1 MSTSNINHDTVDGQE
16 ALTVGEKF
24 MSFFKELSVGIDA
37 FNAKNFNKSI
47 HKVEGIQIWKNLSDK
62 NVYFSVS
69 TKHIPV
75 PVFFNSDKISFK
87 EYVEFVLKAVPILKL
102 VDTQADIVYRGIKTV
117 AATGKVP
124 FSLGN
129 VDNTIKIN
137 ETRAQFTN
145 VFEDTRTYTRAVN
158 QVYKNFGEAYELMQ
172 NFNTIVGSLQS
183 RDVELVSKRVDQV
196 VNIVKILKAKTEAN
210 EIGLAEK
217 ETRLLND
224 TISNLV
230 DNVTFAGKMINQLS
244 EMTRVLQLQTDEA
257 RKLQ

>member
-1 MSTSNINHDTVDGQE
+1 MSTSTITPGSVEGQE
-16 ALTVGEKF
+16 ALTVGERF

-47 HKVEGIQIWKNLSDK
+47 HKVDGIKIWKDLSDSNK
-62 NVYFSVS
+62 YFSVS

-87 EYVEFVLKAVPILKL
+87 DYVEFVLKAVPILKL
-102 VDTQADIVYRGIKTV
+102 VDTQADIVYRGIKTT

-124 FSLGN
+124 FTLGN
-129 VDNTIKIN
+129 VDNTTKIN
-137 ETRAQFTN
+137 ETRAQFDT
-145 VFEDTRTYTRAVN
+145 VFEDTRTYTRSVS
-158 QVYKNFGEAYELMQ
+158 QVYTSFNQAYEVME
-172 NFNTIVGSLQS
+172 NFNTIVNTLQA

-196 VNIVKILKAKTEAN
+196 VNIVKILKSKVEAN
-210 EIGLAEK
+210 EINLSEK
-217 ETRLLND
+217 ESTLLNN

-230 DNVTFAGKMINQLS
+230 DNVTFAGKMINLLS

-257 RKLQ
+257 RKL

>member
-1 MSTSNINHDTVDGQE
+1 MSTSTITPGSVEGQE
-16 ALTVGEKF
+16 ALTVGERF

-47 HKVEGIQIWKNLSDK
+47 HKVDGIKIWKDLSDSNK
-62 NVYFSVS
+62 YFSVS

-87 EYVEFVLKAVPILKL
+87 DYVEFVLKAVPILKL
-102 VDTQADIVYRGIKTV
+102 VDTQADIVYRGIKTA

-124 FSLGN
+124 FTLGN
-129 VDNTIKIN
+129 VDNTVKIN
-137 ETRAQFTN
+137 EARAQFDT
-145 VFEDTRTYTRAVN
+145 VFEDTRTYTRSVS
-158 QVYKNFGEAYELMQ
+158 QVYPNFNQAYEVME
-172 NFNTIVGSLQS
+172 NFNTIVNTLQA

-196 VNIVKILKAKTEAN
+196 VAIVKILKSKVEAN
-210 EIGLAEK
+210 EINLSEK
-217 ETRLLND
+217 ESTLLNN

-257 RKLQ
+257 RKL

>member
-1 MSTSNINHDTVDGQE
+1 MSTSTITPGSVEGQE
-16 ALTVGEKF
+16 ALTVGERF

-47 HKVEGIQIWKNLSDK
+47 HKVDGIKIWKDLSDSNK
-62 NVYFSVS
+62 YFSVS

-87 EYVEFVLKAVPILKL
+87 DYVEFVLKAVPILKL
-102 VDTQADIVYRGIKTV
+102 VDTQAEIVYRGIKTM

-124 FSLGN
+124 FTLGN
-129 VDNTIKIN
+129 VDNTAKIN
-137 ETRAQFTN
+137 ETRAQIDT
-145 VFEDTRTYTRAVN
+145 VFEDTRTYTRSVS
-158 QVYKNFGEAYELMQ
+158 QVYTSFNQAYEVME
-172 NFNTIVGSLQS
+172 NFNTIVNTLQA
-183 RDVELVSKRVDQV
+183 RDVELASKRVDQV
-196 VNIVKILKAKTEAN
+196 VNIVKILKSKVEAN
-210 EIGLAEK
+210 EINLSEK
-217 ETRLLND
+217 ESTLLNN

-257 RKLQ
+257 RKL